1 MTSTQELFEIVKKSK
16 KSINT
21 ASTAEK
27 NKALSLM
34 ADYLEAATDAILT
47 ANGKAALAF
56 SCGHFS
62 SQ

>member
-1 MTSTQELFEIVKKSK
+1 MNSTQGLLEKIKQAK

-34 ADYLEAATDAILT
+34 ADYLEAKIIIDEKNEFVSLEQ
-47 ANGKAALAF
+47 LE
-56 SCGHFS
+56 
-62 SQ
+62 